1 MKKLLIGGAAL
12 LASAAALAQVAPV
25 TPAPAQ
31 RAERVQTRAEVQ
43 AKVTEHFARVD
54 ANHDGSITKVE
65 ADAAMQAFHAKFAEH
80 AKDRRDDRRD
90 NVFERLDTNR
100 DGAVSRSE
108 WDAGA
113 AQREERIAS
122 RDRNGDGR
130 KDVRGLGHGG
140 MRDMGGFGG
149 RMFEMAD
156 ANKDGRV
163 TLQEAQAAALQHFDM
178 ADANRDGQITPDE
191 RRQLHERMRAQHRG

>member
-130 KDVRGLGHGG
+130 PDARGPGHGG

-156 ANKDGRV
+156 TNKDGRV

>member
-12 LASAAALAQVAPV
+12 LASAAALAQVVPATP
-25 TPAPAQ
+25 TPAL
-31 RAERVQTRAEVQ
+31 RAERVETRAEVQ
-43 AKVTEHFARVD
+43 AKVAEHFAKLD

-65 ADAAMQAFHAKFAEH
+65 ADTASQAFHAKFTEQ

-90 NVFERLDTNR
+90 DTFERLDTNR

-113 AQREERIAS
+113 AQREQRIAS

-130 KDVRGLGHGG
+130 PDPRGFRHGG
-140 MRDMGGFGG
+140 MRDMSGFGG

-163 TLQEAQAAALQHFDM
+163 TLGEAQAAALQHFDM
-178 ADANRDGQITPDE
+178 ADANRDGQVTREE
-191 RRQLHERMRAQHRG
+191 RRRLHERMRAQHRG

>member
-1 MKKLLIGGAAL
+1 MKTLLIGGAAL

-43 AKVTEHFARVD
+43 AKVTEHFAKVD

-113 AQREERIAS
+113 AQREQRIAS

-130 KDVRGLGHGG
+130 PDARGSRHGG